1 MTFGKAKPENFII
14 SQQENAAN
22 GLDSTFPFPYKAVL
36 SHNSP
41 PPKQWKKSCVLK
53 PVVRLQ
59 SGGEEVSESQCEEA
73 GKRVQRYK
81 GALEEA
87 SLAVGWTEV
96 LQALEDAK
104 KQ

>member
-1 MTFGKAKPENFII
+1 M
-14 SQQENAAN
+14 
-22 GLDSTFPFPYKAVL
+22 
-36 SHNSP
+36 
-41 PPKQWKKSCVLK
+41 
-53 PVVRLQ
+53 VRLQ

-73 GKRVQRYK
+73 GKRVQQYK

-96 LQALEDAK
+96 LQASEDAK